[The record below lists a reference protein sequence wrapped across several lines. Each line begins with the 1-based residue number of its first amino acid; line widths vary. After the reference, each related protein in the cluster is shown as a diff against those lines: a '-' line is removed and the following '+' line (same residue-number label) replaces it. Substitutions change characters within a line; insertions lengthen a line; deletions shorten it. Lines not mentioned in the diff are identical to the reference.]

1 MLFLEEVIQP
11 PVEEYGENGRGVKL
25 TNIDNETKKKID
37 KGWKDNAFN
46 QYYSDLIS
54 LDRSLPDMR

>member
-1 MLFLEEVIQP
+1 MIQP
-11 PVEEYGENGRGVKL
+11 PLLEGYGENGKGVKL
-25 TNIDNETKKKID
+25 DHIDAETKKKID